1 MRCCGSKL
9 TLATFAH
16 ISLIRI
22 SHLGTPLSRGQ
33 KGVTMSATK
42 HPHSQAHT
50 PKVTPY
56 LQ

>member
-42 HPHSQAHT
+42 HPHSQART